1 MHFFK
6 KSLKFFRLYDIIFIM
21 NQGER
26 IAMKKKCIE
35 KKSKI
40 KKICD
45 YKKCGAITC
54 INNNKG
60 FCDCDVCE
68 LYENIL
74 IQED

>member
-1 MHFFK
+1 
-6 KSLKFFRLYDIIFIM
+6 
-21 NQGER
+21 
-26 IAMKKKCIE
+26 MKKKCIE